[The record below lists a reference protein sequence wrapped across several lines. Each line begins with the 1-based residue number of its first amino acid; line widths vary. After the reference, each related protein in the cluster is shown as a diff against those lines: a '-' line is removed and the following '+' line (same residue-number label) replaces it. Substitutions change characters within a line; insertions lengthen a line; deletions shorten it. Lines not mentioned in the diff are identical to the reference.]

1 MAHPKTQQSSH
12 RRTKIIKLGSAQN
25 KPGTAVV
32 DSRAKDFLTMAEMD
46 RLLTAAKGG
55 RHGTR
60 DHLLM
65 LLAFRHAFRVSELI
79 DVRLRDL
86 DLEGAHLYVRRQKG
100 SLSTQQPIPGDE
112 LRALRAWLR
121 ERAQHRNARSPYLF
135 LSERGPMTRQAV
147 NYLVREAG
155 TRAGLRFRVYPHML
169 RHSTG
174 YYLANKGC
182 DTRLI
187 QDYLGHKNIAHT
199 VRYTR
204 TAAVRFEGL
213 WR

>member
-1 MAHPKTQQSSH
+1 VTSK
-12 RRTKIIKLGSAQN
+12 RRAKAKNPT
-25 KPGTAVV
+25 V
-32 DSRAKDFLTMAEMD
+32 DRGAKDFLTEAEMKRFLD
-46 RLLTAAKGG
+46 AARGS

-60 DHLLM
+60 DHAMMLM
-65 LLAFRHAFRVSELI
+65 TYRHGLRVSELV
-79 DVRLRDL
+79 DLRLRDIDL
-86 DLEGAHLYVRRQKG
+86 DSARLYVRRKKG
-100 SLSTQQPIPGDE
+100 SLSTHQPIEGDE
-112 LRALRAWLR
+112 MRALRAWLR
-121 ERAQHRNARSPYLF
+121 ERDKRSDARSSYLF

-147 NYLVREAG
+147 NYLVEESG
-155 TRAGLRFRVYPHML
+155 KRARLRFHVHPHML

-174 YYLANKGC
+174 YYLANRNY
-182 DTRLI
+182 DTRLV